1 MATKSSAFSLIE
13 LLVVI
18 AIIGILS
25 ATGVVTYQG
34 YISGTKKK
42 ATENAMQQIALMQTE
57 HYSITG
63 GYYGVS
69 TCSPNAAGTEAINEV
84 LFDVDSTAGDEN
96 VINVEQYEFC
106 SEDEVEDGIKVG
118 FLIKA
123 CVNNDGTCSGK
134 VLTLD
139 AKGANN
145 F

>member
-25 ATGVVTYQG
+25 ATGVLTYLG

-63 GYYGVS
+63 GYYGTAS
-69 TCSPNAAGTEAINEV
+69 CNPTEALTTEIN
-84 LFDVDSTAGDEN
+84 
-96 VINVEQYEFC
+96 
-106 SEDEVEDGIKVG
+106 
-118 FLIKA
+118 
-123 CVNNDGTCSGK
+123 
-134 VLTLD
+134 
-139 AKGANN
+139 KGSYLNMLLRQ
-145 F
+145 